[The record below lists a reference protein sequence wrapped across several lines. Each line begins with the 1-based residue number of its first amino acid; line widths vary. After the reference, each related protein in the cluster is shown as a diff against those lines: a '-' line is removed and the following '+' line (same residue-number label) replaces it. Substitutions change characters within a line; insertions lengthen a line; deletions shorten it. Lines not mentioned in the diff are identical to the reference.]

1 MVGFF
6 RSPAAPAI
14 NFSSSLNIIFLKI
27 FSKCFFASCSADSYC
42 QLTSQSTLKYLI
54 CYVYSLFQLDHR
66 TIRSWKSIPYKQN
79 FAVVVSGFSQV
90 QNLSTQLWF
99 WTGIRQTLQTLD
111 SNLKW
116 QSRFALSC
124 VMYESDVV
132 CSQRFRSQHCSLE
145 KNWWLMDWDRT
156 CFLTEGKKELEQPSE
171 ARFFFQPKAPS
182 SSQIIVSYSVELHV
196 ILLVMYF
203 VNCDVKSA
211 NIRKG
216 FVWLMLL

>member
-54 CYVYSLFQLDHR
+54 CYAYSLFQLDHR

-90 QNLSTQLWF
+90 QNLRTQLWF
-99 WTGIRQTLQTLD
+99 WTGIGQTHYRHWIQTWNGNRDLLFRV
-111 SNLKW
+111 SCMNLTLFVAK
-116 QSRFALSC
+116 
-124 VMYESDVV
+124 D
-132 CSQRFRSQHCSLE
+132 
-145 KNWWLMDWDRT
+145 
-156 CFLTEGKKELEQPSE
+156 SE
-171 ARFFFQPKAPS
+171 ANTAPWRRIGGWWTEIVPASWRKGRRNWSSHRRPGS
-182 SSQIIVSYSVELHV
+182 SSSRRRHLPLKLSSHIPWSS
-196 ILLVMYF
+196 MW
-203 VNCDVKSA
+203 SS
-211 NIRKG
+211 
-216 FVWLMLL
+216 W